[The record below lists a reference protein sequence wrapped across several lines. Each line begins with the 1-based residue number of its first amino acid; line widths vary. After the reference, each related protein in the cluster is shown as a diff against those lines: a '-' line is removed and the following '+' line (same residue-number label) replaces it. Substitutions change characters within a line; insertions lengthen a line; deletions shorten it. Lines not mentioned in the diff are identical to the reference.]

1 MTSLPLIEVDASDS
15 LVLCKTTVDRL
26 RDLDLEAAPAPIL
39 VVASVGAR
47 NVGKSTLLN
56 RVIGQQVFTD
66 NRSGNSAGSSVLV
79 NVSLTMHTLA
89 ATPPAV
95 AGRRVQLVVLD
106 AKGFEEETKGS
117 ESKLLALLAIVSDLM
132 LWSVDAR
139 IEQRDLDKMS
149 AFGALLDATVAM
161 PRIALLVRNSQLVHN
176 GEPAQYFR
184 EVLMKHA
191 NARQTND
198 GAIARANLAKSI
210 QTRFDVRDTIYLPW
224 PVDDER
230 TRVRVN
236 ELRDEELKPLFLS
249 RVRAVRDEALA
260 TQHRSAFFGSIESM
274 MMFLKHAIALINRDS
289 KHGVITTSA
298 LLTRQIDTRAV
309 DVAQCVS
316 IANTLRGLYV
326 DRVAVAVDP
335 VLAHAGAVKAARL
348 ECARI
353 LAGHKDQQ
361 LQAVVNAMLDVHLAD
376 DNSDLVRL
384 LHQKRAREAV
394 GVVIRRVIAQFDRAI
409 SGTSSTNDDDADSSD
424 DDDDGGDELLRD
436 FAVPVDTMVRVVR
449 ENALQL
455 RKRTEALQTHAKELA
470 TLRESLMRE
479 SKEKTVAQQQQLD
492 TDRLKLS
499 LENELSKSKAM
510 LDKGTQALQLVT
522 RELQERDACITNLQ
536 QQLERAKTLHTA
548 ALNELALL
556 RQNHAGEL
564 SQLRQSHSSDVALAN
579 ERITR
584 QNAYIESMQRDLA
597 SAQVRAN
604 AAESRS
610 RRGFAQNCGH
620 TYDAC
625 LDGRCKHDCC
635 KR

>member
-1 MTSLPLIEVDASDS
+1 MTSFPLIEVDTSDS
-15 LVLCKTTVDRL
+15 LVLCKTTVECL
-26 RDLDLEAAPAPIL
+26 RDLEAAAPIL
-39 VVASVGAR
+39 VVASVGAC

-56 RVIGQQVFTD
+56 RVIGQQAFAD
-66 NRSGNSAGSSVLV
+66 NRSGNRAGSSVLV
-79 NVSLTMHTLA
+79 NVSLSMHTLA

-139 IEQRDLDKMS
+139 IEHRDLDKMF
-149 AFGALLDATVAM
+149 AFNTLLDATVAL
-161 PRIALLVRNSQLVHN
+161 PRIAVLVRNSQLVHN

-191 NARQTND
+191 NARPANSD
-198 GAIARANLAKSI
+198 AIARASLAKSI
-210 QTRFDVRDTIYLPW
+210 QTRFDVRDTIYLAC

-236 ELRDEELKPLFLS
+236 ELRDDELKPLFLS
-249 RVRAVRDEALA
+249 QVGAVRDEIMAN
-260 TQHRSAFFGSIESM
+260 QHRSPFFDSIESM

-298 LLTRQIDTRAV
+298 LLNRQSDTRAL

-326 DRVAVAVDP
+326 NHVAAAVDP

-361 LQAVVNAMLDVHLAD
+361 LHVVVNAMLDVYLAD

-384 LHQKRAREAV
+384 LHQKRTREAV

-409 SGTSSTNDDDADSSD
+409 STSSTNDDDADSSD
-424 DDDDGGDELLRD
+424 YDDDGDELLRD
-436 FAVPVDTMVRVVR
+436 FAVPVDTIIRVVR

-455 RKRTEALQTHAKELA
+455 RKTTEALQTHAKELA
-470 TLRESLMRE
+470 TLRESLRRE

-510 LDKGTQALQLVT
+510 LDKGTQALQFVT

-564 SQLRQSHSSDVALAN
+564 SQMRQSHASDVALAN

-597 SAQVRAN
+597 SAQVRAS

-610 RRGFAQNCGH
+610 RRGYAQNCGH